1 MAGKH
6 GGNQGGR
13 PTKLTPPILKKLQ
26 LSIKNGNYAEVA
38 AAAVGI
44 DRTTFLDWRKRGA
57 RSTATKEIPENW
69 EELDEW
75 KPTDIKAKDDRI
87 FRWFSLTIDLAE
99 AQFEEG
105 QNVFIQSVCLKAND
119 VRAAELASKRLEN
132 RFPLKYKAPQRIEAT
147 TTSRVTLDDVTQLDD
162 EELDARLAAFEQ
174 REQLDVDDES

>member
-1 MAGKH
+1 MPKH
-6 GGNQGGR
+6 GGDQGGR
-13 PTKLTPPILKKLQ
+13 PTKLTPPTLRKLQ

-44 DRTTFLDWRKRGA
+44 DRTTFLDWRKLGA
-57 RSTATKEIPENW
+57 RSKTDKPIPEGW
-69 EELDEW
+69 EELEAW
-75 KPTDIKAKDDRI
+75 KTTDIKAKDDRI
-87 FRWFSLTIDLAE
+87 YRWFSITIDIAE

-105 QNVFIQSVCLKAND
+105 QNLFIQSVCLNAND

-174 REQLDVDDES
+174 REKLDPNDAN